1 MSPDAN
7 SETVEQRTVRLA
19 LAQVEGPP
27 RPGPPPRKSSWLNLV
42 VDYGPLLV
50 FFLAYRHF
58 RPADNTSGV
67 GDVVAVSKSTV
78 AFMVAT
84 VIALI
89 VSKVR
94 LGKVSPML
102 WLSSVLIIGFGSLT
116 VWLNDPFWIQ
126 VKPTII
132 YLSFATALFGGLLRG
147 KAMLKV
153 LLQSAFEG
161 LDDLGWR
168 KLSRNW
174 AVWFVLLAVANEV
187 LRRSL
192 SFDGWLQAKLWGV
205 SIASFAFTFAQ
216 IPMLLRH
223 GLGAEDAVEVETTP
237 PQG

>member
-1 MSPDAN
+1 MSE
-7 SETVEQRTVRLA
+7 ETIEQRTVRLA
-19 LAQVEGPP
+19 LERVEGPP
-27 RPGPPPRKSSWLNLV
+27 PVPTPPRKSSWLNLV

-50 FFLAYRHF
+50 FFLAYRQF
-58 RPADNTSGV
+58 KPEGDSSGV
-67 GDVVAVSKSTV
+67 GEVIAVTKSTV
-78 AFMVAT
+78 AFMIAT

-102 WLSSVLIIGFGSLT
+102 WLSTVLIVGFGSLT

-132 YLSFATALFGGLLRG
+132 YLGFAAALFGGLLRG
-147 KAMLKV
+147 KAMLKY

-161 LDDLGWR
+161 LDDAGWL

-174 AVWFVLLAVANEV
+174 AVWFVVLAIANEI
-187 LRRSL
+187 LRHTL

-216 IPMLLRH
+216 IPMLMRH
-223 GLGAEDAVEVETTP
+223 GLGAEDAIEVETTP

>member
-1 MSPDAN
+1 MSE
-7 SETVEQRTVRLA
+7 ETVEQRTVRLA
-19 LAQVEGPP
+19 LERVEGLPP
-27 RPGPPPRKSSWLNLV
+27 AHTPPRKSSWLNLV

-58 RPADNTSGV
+58 KPVGESSGV
-67 GDVVAVSKSTV
+67 GEVMAVTKSTV
-78 AFMVAT
+78 AFMIAT

-94 LGKVSPML
+94 LGKISPML
-102 WLSSVLIIGFGSLT
+102 WLSTVLIVGFGSLT

-132 YLSFATALFGGLLRG
+132 YLGFAAALFGGLLRG
-147 KAMLKV
+147 KAMLKY

-161 LDDLGWR
+161 LSDVGWR

-174 AVWFVLLAVANEV
+174 AVWFVLLAIANEV
-187 LRRSL
+187 LRQTL

-216 IPMLLRH
+216 IPMLMRH